1 MFEILKYLGNFHPVI
16 LHLPIGALYF
26 TVFLVFFE
34 KVMKQNFF
42 TTIRIGLLFSFV
54 FALLSCFLGYF
65 LSLGSDYGENIL
77 NIHMWLGI
85 STTLFIGILLFLQK
99 NKAYK
104 KFFKPSF
111 LATIILLTFTGH
123 YGGSMTHGEDFLAFP
138 EKKIEINADFNE
150 RINMYSDVV
159 RPILDNK
166 CIKCHNQNK
175 SNGKLRLTDQEQMLF
190 GGKSGPILIPSN
202 SNESLLY
209 SYLELPIDH
218 KLHMPPKGNQQLKD
232 HEVELIKYWIDSGA
246 SFSEY
251 EVPNQEDEELIYNLS
266 SFFPPAPTEIELPKQ
281 RDLEKLKD
289 LNFRVERYSVDNNY
303 LDVKFLGDKVQQKH
317 LNGLLNIS
325 KQLIKLDMSNSQL
338 DDQFMSI
345 FSKFK
350 SLEYLKIN
358 GNPLSDT
365 GLKKINDNLKSL
377 NLNNTN
383 VSYVGVDEFLKN
395 STLKN
400 LYLWNTNIK
409 TAEQNQLLQDHN
421 VDINFGSKSFGANM
435 PLSAPLIVSKQ
446 TLFKDSIFVEIF
458 NAIGKPDYRYTLDG
472 AEPDSLSLLYDS
484 PIKIDKSTTLKIK
497 AFKKGWK
504 ESETTYRNYYATAGN
519 IEDYK
524 LTTSPHPTY
533 KNLSKLS
540 DGILGDTDFRSGEW
554 NGFQK
559 NDDSESTIPP
569 SSGDMV
575 LEINI
580 PKGLKTNSIGIHAL
594 SYMNDYITFPER
606 LELYDISSN
615 KNRLIYFKNIDKEDA
630 GQIPKTVVYELPIS
644 ESNIDK
650 VKLVVKSNKKLPK
663 GHVAEGQYAWFFVS
677 EIFFML

>member
-34 KVMKQNFF
+34 KVLKQNFF

-85 STTLFIGILLFLQK
+85 STTLFIGFLLFLQK
-99 NKAYK
+99 NKDYK
-104 KFFKPSF
+104 RFFKPSF
-111 LATIILLTFTGH
+111 LVTIILLTVTGH

-138 EKKIEINADFNE
+138 EKKVEISVDLNE

-175 SNGKLRLTDQEQMLF
+175 SNGKLRLNDQEQMVF
-190 GGKSGPILIPSN
+190 GGKSGPIFIPSN
-202 SNESLLY
+202 SNGSRLY

-218 KLHMPPKGNQQLKD
+218 KLHMPPIGNQQLDD

-251 EVPNQEDEELIYNLS
+251 EIPNQEDEKLIYNLA
-266 SFFPPAPTEIELPKQ
+266 SFFPPVRVEIEAPKQ
-281 RDLEKLKD
+281 RYLEKLKD

-303 LDVKFLGDKVQQKH
+303 LDVKFLGDKIGQKH
-317 LNGLLNIS
+317 LNGLFNIS
-325 KQLIKLDMSNSQL
+325 KQLIKLDVSNSQL
-338 DDQFMSI
+338 DDKLLSM
-345 FSKFK
+345 FSKFE
-350 SLEYLKIN
+350 SLEYLKLN
-358 GNPLSDT
+358 DNPLSDK
-365 GLKKINDNLKSL
+365 GLKRINTNLKSL

-383 VSYVGVDEFLKN
+383 VSYKGLDEFPEN
-395 STLKN
+395 ATLKN
-400 LYLWNTNIK
+400 LYLWNTDITTK
-409 TAEQNQLLQDHN
+409 EQNQLLQDYN
-421 VDINFGSKSFGANM
+421 IDINFGSKSFGTDM
-435 PLSAPLIVSKQ
+435 PLSPPLIVSKQ

-458 NAIGKPDYRYTLDG
+458 NALGKPDYRYTLDG
-472 AEPDSLSLLYDS
+472 SEPDSISLLYDG
-484 PIKIDKSTTLKIK
+484 PIKIDRSTKLKVK

-504 ESETTYRNYYATAGN
+504 ESETTTRNYYATAGN
-519 IEDYK
+519 IENYK

-559 NDDSESTIPP
+559 NDDTKSTIPR

-575 LEINI
+575 IEINI

-606 LELYDISSN
+606 LELYDISMN
-615 KNRLIYFKNIDKEDA
+615 KNKLIYFKDIVREEA
-630 GQIPKTVVYELPIS
+630 GQIPKTVIYELPIS
-644 ESNIDK
+644 ETNLEK

-663 GHVAEGQYAWFFVS
+663 GHIAEGQYAWFFVS